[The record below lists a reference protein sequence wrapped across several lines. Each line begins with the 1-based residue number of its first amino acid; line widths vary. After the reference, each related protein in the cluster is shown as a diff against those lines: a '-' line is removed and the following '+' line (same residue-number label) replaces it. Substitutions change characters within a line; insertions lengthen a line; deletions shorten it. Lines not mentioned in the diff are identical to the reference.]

1 MATYDELLAF
11 DIKLKTNQKHF
22 QFLAIEIYKF
32 KNELNP

>member
-11 DIKLKTNQKHF
+11 DIKLKIHQKHL
-22 QFLAIEIYKF
+22 QFLTTEIYKF

>member
-11 DIKLKTNQKHF
+11 DIKLKTHQKHL